1 MERTEIQHLIMGE
14 IKKVRKD
21 MPDFIP
27 PDDHLI
33 KVWGFESIDMVELV
47 ARAEHYFK
55 LEISD
60 SIWKQLTTVNAM
72 SDYIYE
78 NINTGR

>member
-27 PDDHLI
+27 PDDQLMQQ
-33 KVWGFESIDMVELV
+33 WGFESIDMVELV
-47 ARAEHYFK
+47 ARAEQYFK
-55 LEISD
+55 VEIAD

>member
-14 IKKVRKD
+14 IKKVKKD

-27 PDDHLI
+27 PDDHLM
-33 KVWGFESIDMVELV
+33 KEWGFESIDMVELV
-47 ARAEHYFK
+47 ARAEHYFR
-55 LEISD
+55 LEIAD
-60 SIWKQLTTVNAM
+60 SVWKQLTTVNAM

-78 NINTGR
+78 NINPER

>member
-1 MERTEIQHLIMGE
+1 MERAEIKHLIMGE

-27 PDDHLI
+27 PDDQLMQQ
-33 KVWGFESIDMVELV
+33 WGFESIDMVELI
-47 ARAEHYFK
+47 ARAEQYFK
-55 LEISD
+55 VEIAD